1 MSHRRLILA
10 VSSVFAGLL
19 PLGLK
24 ADLVAHYKLD
34 EKMGAVHDTG
44 AAPPTDS
51 TNQLKDVTDYGQ
63 PGVPAGKYGDL
74 TVTADDAKTLD
85 KSVHVSATDGLNLGP
100 AEKSKL
106 NLTGNFTVSAWFKLA
121 KTDGYHMIFATGA
134 GSGNGWK
141 FGVNDGNITFTAN
154 GVTDLDLDGVTVD
167 PDKWYHLAVTVEG
180 TTGERKVNFYVDG
193 KKANTDALTVEDI
206 KESDAKQMH
215 IGTAENAD
223 ETAENLDG
231 NVTDV
236 RLYNTVLSE
245 KEIQDAA
252 VGGK

>member
-1 MSHRRLILA
+1 MSQRRLILA
-10 VSSVFAGLL
+10 VSSIFAGLL

-34 EKMGAVHDTG
+34 EKMGALHDTG
-44 AAPPTDS
+44 TAPATDT
-51 TNQLKDVTDYGQ
+51 TNQLKDEKDYAQ

-74 TVTADDAKTLD
+74 TITEDQAKSLGT
-85 KSVHVSATDGLNLGP
+85 SVHVSATDGLNLGP
-100 AEKSKL
+100 AEKNKL
-106 NLTGNFTVSAWFKLA
+106 NVTGNFTVSAWFKVA

-141 FGVNDGNITFTAN
+141 FGVNEGNIAFTAN
-154 GVTDLDLDGVTVD
+154 GVTDLDLDGVTVEA
-167 PDKWYHLAVTVEG
+167 DKWYHLAITVEG
-180 TTGERKVNFYVDG
+180 TTGERKINFYVDG

-231 NVTDV
+231 NVADV

-245 KEIQDAA
+245 KEIQTAA